1 MNYKNPIILSDYSD
15 PDVIRY
21 KDSFYLVASS
31 FNHTPILPILKSKD
45 LVNFKLL
52 RYADDKLPF
61 KRFEHVF
68 HGEGVW
74 APSIRFH
81 NGLFYIIVPYPD
93 EGIWIYATDD
103 IENGKFES
111 WCLIE
116 GKGII
121 DPCPIW
127 VDDKCYLVCGFAKS
141 RIGFNS
147 MLGVYEVSP
156 DLKRNISGEYK
167 IVFDGHNMAPTIEGP
182 KFYYRNEY
190 FYILAPAGSV
200 KTGWQVALRS
210 KNIYGP
216 YEYKI
221 VMLQNDSKTNGP
233 HQGARVDLEDGR
245 DVFYHFQDLRNYGRI
260 VHLQPVEWINDWPVM
275 GNVKDPLLGGTP
287 VDEHE
292 YFLEPDFTN
301 KLEYE
306 DDFKNG
312 LSLIWQTPA
321 NKGEGWYEINDGL
334 KLYAK
339 LPDIKAQNK
348 LDLLPNSFLTK
359 LVFYSFEIK
368 ALAILELEE
377 DGDTGLCYMGSEYSF
392 INVIKKNNKYYV
404 RLMSGNFKD
413 DGNNILLEE
422 EYNQDKIEFMMKYT
436 YPNKYKLGFN
446 GKYFDYEFEGT
457 PGRWIGGKYGI
468 YCRGQ
473 KGSALYKYFKVMELN
488 YENR

>member
-1 MNYKNPIILSDYSD
+1 MKYKNPIILSDYSD

-21 KDSFYLVASS
+21 EDDYYLVASS

-52 RYADDKLPF
+52 RYADDNIPF
-61 KRFEHVF
+61 ERFKNVC
-68 HGEGVW
+68 HGDGVW

-93 EGIWIYATDD
+93 EGIWIYATDNL
-103 IENGKFES
+103 ENGKFES

-127 VDDKCYLVCGFAKS
+127 KDEKCYLVVGFAKS

-147 MLGVYEVSP
+147 MLGVYEVST
-156 DLKRNISGEYK
+156 DLKKNISGDYK
-167 IVFDGHNMAPTIEGP
+167 IVFDGHNTQPTIEGP

-200 KTGWQVALRS
+200 KSGWQVALRS
-210 KNIYGP
+210 KNVYGP
-216 YEYKI
+216 YEQKI

-233 HQGARVDLEDGR
+233 HQGALVDLPDGR
-245 DVFYHFQDLRNYGRI
+245 DVFFHFQDLKNYGRI
-260 VHLQPVEWINDWPVM
+260 IHLQPVKWVNDWPIIGM
-275 GNVKDPLLGGTP
+275 VKDELLGGTP
-287 VDEHE
+287 VDEYE
-292 YFLEPDFTN
+292 YFLEPDYSN

-306 DDFKNG
+306 DEFKEG

-321 NKGEGWYEINDGL
+321 NKKNDWYKLDDGL
-334 KLYAK
+334 VLFAK
-339 LPDIKAQNK
+339 EANGAGKNK

-368 ALAILELEE
+368 TMAQLFLEDKE
-377 DGDTGLCYMGSEYSF
+377 DTGLTYMGRDYAF
-392 INVIKKNNKYYV
+392 ISVIRKNNKNYV
-404 RLMSGNFKD
+404 RLCKGDFSDKENEVL
-413 DGNNILLEE
+413 IEE
-422 EYNQDKIEFMMKYT
+422 ENKQDRIEFIMKYT
-436 YPNKYKLGFN
+436 YPNKYQLGYN
-446 GKYFDYEFEGT
+446 GKYFDNVFEAT

-468 YCRGQ
+468 YARGS
-473 KGSALYKYFKVMELN
+473 KGYAKYQYFKVMELN
-488 YENR
+488 DENR